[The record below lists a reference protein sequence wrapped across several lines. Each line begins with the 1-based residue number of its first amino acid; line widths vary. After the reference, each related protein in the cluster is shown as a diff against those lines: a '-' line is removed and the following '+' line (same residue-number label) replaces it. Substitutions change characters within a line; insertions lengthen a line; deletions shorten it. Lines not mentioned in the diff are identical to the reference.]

1 MQAVKRSPQV
11 LVLAG
16 SVYMKAPAYRLMT
29 FWRSSSSH
37 SLHGLWCVS
46 RMTSEF
52 RLFFMLHHGITWSCS
67 SNVVCRGIRSTC
79 PIRRSL

>member
-1 MQAVKRSPQV
+1 MSMHVVGVQWGALTVCLDWPLLGPMQAVKRSPQV

-37 SLHGLWCVS
+37 SLHGL
-46 RMTSEF
+46 
-52 RLFFMLHHGITWSCS
+52 
-67 SNVVCRGIRSTC
+67 
-79 PIRRSL
+79 